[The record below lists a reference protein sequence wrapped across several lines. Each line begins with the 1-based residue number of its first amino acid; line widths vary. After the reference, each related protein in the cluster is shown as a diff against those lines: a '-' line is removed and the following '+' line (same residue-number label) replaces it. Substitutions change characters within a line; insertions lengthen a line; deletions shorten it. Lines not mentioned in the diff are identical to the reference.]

1 MGKDNFQ
8 AAVSAYNT
16 GLDKILESGDNW
28 YSFLLTMGNNSRLPR
43 AAQVAIWN
51 TSPNAYWTMNEK
63 QWARAGYACEKER
76 ALTVPSGNS
85 TVELFTSESVYPLD
99 DSRPVPVWYFEDDL
113 TTEIAE
119 TLAKQFNLNIEDKNN
134 VLSVI
139 KAYVSVYENVDDKI
153 NLFGMS
159 LRDILLSRLGKNTM
173 PSYGYSYDVSSLNRS
188 SAQILI
194 DRLNLV
200 ARPFFDVVR
209 TIAEKNQ
216 KSVSYTFDRGKTER
230 YNLIEISEQ
239 EVPSNGEYLGQ
250 NNDGH
255 RIRLHS
261 SDVTSESRGQLRADS
276 GDGILGDQTLAVGGA
291 GERLRDKV
299 LQSAVG
305 APDAERSRTADRI
318 DAEGAGARTS
328 VDGRL
333 LQTVR
338 ENVRPLRPGTSN
350 SSTRGNTGVTSHR
363 LLEICARKYQRHQE
377 GRGNSNAGSNL
388 QLNLFETQYN
398 DNETVRLDEN
408 DPAVFYYENFERQ
421 ILSGSGVESG
431 KFRIY
436 KYFTEH
442 IDKKER
448 VTFLK
453 SEYGIGGSTFTFSDG
468 EIGWSAHDGKGL
480 ELRRDSDNVSLQ
492 LSYYDV
498 AYIIDELIQADVFL
512 SEKEK
517 AAYEPYWEEWRA
529 REQRRDLVN
538 RVFEL
543 SRSDS
548 FNKEEL
554 PQSVFNLFSKFRETQ
569 NRLITDG
576 FDAVQY
582 HDTLSVGQHL
592 YNYLV
597 ECEKIPQLQDGA
609 KELLQEL
616 RALEPGLF
624 ERDNVADYFKLKE
637 AYPDSLLL
645 FPVGDFYEA
654 MGDDA
659 VSLAEELDLIQT
671 SRDTKTGERVPM
683 TGFPVHKLE
692 DYTNALVRKGFT
704 VAIATVTAE
713 QIPDKTYTIVPAQD
727 KPVVVSDD
735 VETKTAE
742 EILDTPLPETQ
753 KKELL
758 DLRAFEEKLPRSE
771 QIGTYTHRNF
781 RTLARFVPALLNNKV
796 TYLRLEAGEGMEPL
810 VIERIGGGRI
820 SMAHYYEQM
829 GDLMADPDMEFIF
842 EQAKQELRPRTF
854 QQDNMGVYQTVERED
869 GSVNFL
875 KENELSRFTETWLKN
890 LHDQEYLVSQL
901 IFDYNGTDLRVTF
914 DSDGNAYQITPEDE
928 GRQFCEE
935 FNYVLADFKEP
946 QVDRLSNVNTEA
958 EIETVYNL
966 LRACN
971 IDDMT
976 VRLEGETIIASDE
989 DGNTW
994 SGAEL
999 YRFLLDEVL
1008 AFNEK
1013 GKLVDGLYVSE
1024 NILTAVK
1031 EYAKHYDVE
1040 PTLVPQR
1047 PVEQDV
1053 NRAAT
1058 PGTNNTLENE
1068 SPTDRAK
1075 RLITEYSKRE
1085 FHHEPD
1091 FSDMSKVNLAY
1102 TETEDGKHTI
1112 EVNADLLNFSL
1123 ETLIDGLPFKAHKE
1137 DSLENLI
1144 QNQLESLAFDDLVF
1158 LNEQELSQFE
1168 TARKAQEPIV
1178 RDRELVETSNN
1189 YQIADDSIGVGTP
1202 RERYKANVEA
1212 VKTLKLV
1219 ESEGRNATPDEQAI
1233 MAKYVGW
1240 GGLSSVFDEKS
1251 EHYNELRSLL
1261 NEQEYAAARSS
1272 TLTAFYTPPIVI
1284 RSIYAALQ
1292 NMGFDGGEVLEPSC
1306 GVGNFFG
1313 LLPEDLKKNVNLTGV
1328 ELDSISGRIAKQLY
1342 PNADIHVKGFEETD
1356 FRDGQFDVAIGNVP
1370 FGQFSVN
1377 DRPYNKFRFLI
1388 HDYFFAKALDKVR
1401 AGGVVAFITSKG
1413 TLDKET
1419 PTVRKYLAKRAEL
1432 LGAIRLP
1439 NNAFKRA
1446 AGTEV
1451 TTDII
1456 FLKKREIPLDI
1467 EPDWV
1472 YLNTDANGLEMN
1484 DYFVQHPDMIL
1495 GKMQRVS
1502 TAYGYDTACID
1513 NGTDLSTQLAVAI
1526 QNIAGVI
1533 DTTPR
1538 HLTQQALDDEIPV
1551 VVGVRDNAY
1560 TIVNDKVYQR
1570 IGSVMEYKEKAQKK
1584 IDRVRGLIAIR
1595 EQVYSLIEIQLEG
1608 ATDEIVALHQ
1618 ERLSAVYTDFVNKF
1632 GRISDRA
1639 NKVFEGDPA
1648 HSLLCSLEHFD
1659 ANKEFVGLSDMFT
1672 KRTVRPNRVITSAQ
1686 NANDALMASLNVHGK
1701 VDIEYM
1707 QTLTGFSKEKLVS
1720 DLTNIIYRVPIM
1732 DSAASEEYVT
1742 ADEYLSGNV
1751 REKLEFA
1758 RVYRDVKKEAWID
1771 VNIAALEGIQPEP
1784 LRATQIQVRLGSTWV
1799 PTDIVDAFMHNLLKT
1814 NSRGYIKSEYSD
1826 LTGVWGIANKN
1837 WESWSVAA
1845 TSTYGTKRVNAYD
1858 LLEDAL
1864 NLRDTVVRDR
1874 VTEDGK
1880 DKYVINEQETR
1891 LAQGKQKLIRQAFND
1906 WVWRDPERRKRLEGI
1921 YNQKF
1926 NSTVQRKYDGSHLQF
1941 DGMNCNITL
1950 RPHQK
1955 DAIARCLYGK
1965 NALLAHCV
1973 GAGKTFEM
1981 CAAAMEGKRVG
1992 LWHKSLIVVPNNI
2005 VAQFGAEFMELY
2017 PSANI
2022 LVATE
2027 KDFSKE
2033 NRRRFCSRIATN
2045 NYDAVIIGHSQF
2057 ERIPLSL
2064 ATEERMLQAQ
2074 IDEIEA
2080 GIKGSK
2086 DADQRFTVKQL
2097 QASLKS
2103 AETRLKKLQ
2112 DIEQDDVVTF
2122 EELGVDKL
2130 FVDEA
2135 HNYKNLFLYT
2145 KMSNVAGISTT
2156 EAKKSTDMFNK
2167 VRWLDEQTGGR
2178 GTVFATGTPVSNSM
2192 TELYTMQR
2200 YLMHDELKASGLLHF
2215 DAWASTFGETTTE
2228 LELKPEGTGFRL
2240 KKRFAKFFN
2249 VPELMASF
2257 RRVADIITKDMIQ
2270 LPTPEIETVNR
2281 VVEASD
2287 VQKRAVKSFAER
2299 ADRVRDGGVTPDVDN
2314 MLKITSD
2321 GRKLALDQRLMD
2333 DALPDYPDSK
2343 VNDCVDNV
2351 FQIWTDTAD
2360 QRSTQLV
2367 FCDLSTPNGKGFN
2380 VYDDIKAKL
2389 IAKGVPEA
2397 EIAFAH
2403 DANTNA
2409 QKEALSRKVRSGSV
2423 RILIGSTQ
2431 KCGTGTNVQD
2441 RLIAIHNLD
2450 VPWRPADIEQ
2460 RQGRIE
2466 RQGNMNDKAYCYFYV
2481 TEGTFDAYMYQIV
2494 EKKQRFISQIMQG
2507 DTTIRELEDLDESS
2521 LNYAKLKALATGNPL
2536 IQEKMELDL
2545 QVRDLMLQKSNH
2557 QSQIFELQDRIAVDF
2572 PKNIRLLRTKI
2583 ESLKD
2588 EIQTVAEHSDEE
2600 YIVYDGNIISE
2611 PKSIGTLVN
2620 TFFEGLIR
2628 GDIDEVPFGT
2638 YKGMPMT
2645 VNLDSFTKRMLVN
2658 IGAHT
2663 HIEMRIDATTN
2674 GKKILG
2680 SLDTLNEKLS
2690 DAEQQLEETLN
2701 DFEEAKVA
2709 VNRDFPLQ
2717 MELDKKQA
2725 RLEELNA
2732 IFEQDKSNQDRS
2744 QQRNDYIQ

>member
-1 MGKDNFQ
+1 MDKDNFQ
-8 AAVSAYNT
+8 AAVSAYNAA
-16 GLDKILESGDNW
+16 LDKILENGDNW
-28 YSFLLTMGNNSRLPR
+28 YSFLITMGNNSRLPR

-51 TSPNAYWTMNEK
+51 KSPNAYWTMNEK
-63 QWARAGYACEKER
+63 QWAKAGYACNKAL
-76 ALTVPSGNS
+76 ALTVPSGNG
-85 TVELFTSESVYPLD
+85 TIELFTSDSVYPLN
-99 DSRPVPVWYFEDDL
+99 DSRPVPVWYFEDDI
-113 TTEIAE
+113 TTETANAISE
-119 TLAKQFNLNIEDKNN
+119 QFDLNIDNKNDI
-134 VLSVI
+134 LSVI
-139 KAYVSVYENVDDKI
+139 NAYVTSLESETDSDKG
-153 NLFGMS
+153 LFGLS
-159 LRDILLSRLGKNTM
+159 LRDILLSRLGKDTT
-173 PSYGYSYDVSSLNRS
+173 PSYGYSYDVSSLNRE

-194 DRLNLV
+194 DRLTLA
-200 ARPFFDVVR
+200 ARPFIDVVR
-209 TIAEKNQ
+209 AISEIHQ
-216 KSVSYTFDRGKTER
+216 KSVNYTFDRGNAVR
-230 YNLIEISEQ
+230 YNYVETKKQ
-239 EVPSNGEYLGQ
+239 EVTSNGKYLGQ

-255 RIRLHS
+255 RIRVHS
-261 SDVTSESRGQLRADS
+261 SDVTSESRGQLRS
-276 GDGILGDQTLAVGGA
+276 NSQHEGLGDETMGVGDTGR
-291 GERLRDKV
+291 G
-299 LQSAVG
+299 LQQEVFQSEVG
-305 APDAERSRTADRI
+305 LSDGKRPPTADRA
-318 DAEGAGARTS
+318 DEEGAGARKS
-328 VDGRL
+328 ADGG
-333 LQTVR
+333 LQQPVR

-350 SSTRGNTGVTSHR
+350 SSARRNAGVTSNR

-377 GRGNSNAGSNL
+377 SGGNSDARSNL
-388 QLNLFETQYN
+388 QLNLFETEYRI
-398 DNETVRLDEN
+398 NETARLDES
-408 DPAVFYYENFERQ
+408 DPAVFYYDNFERQ
-421 ILSGSGVESG
+421 ILSGSGFTGG

-442 IDKKER
+442 TNKKER
-448 VTFLK
+448 VSFLK

-468 EIGWSAHDGKGL
+468 ERGWSAHDGKGL
-480 ELRRDSDNVSLQ
+480 EVRHEANNVSLQ
-492 LSYYDV
+492 LSYNDV
-498 AYIIDELIQADVFL
+498 AYIIDVLIQSDVYL
-512 SEKEK
+512 SDKEKE
-517 AAYEPYWEEWRA
+517 AYEPYWEE
-529 REQRRDLVN
+529 QRDRGQRTDLVN

-543 SRSDS
+543 FRSDALS
-548 FNKEEL
+548 EVEL
-554 PQSVFNLFSKFRETQ
+554 PQSVLELFSKFRDTQ
-569 NRLITDG
+569 NKLITDG

-582 HDTLSVGQHL
+582 RDTITVGQHL
-592 YNYLV
+592 YNCLV
-597 ECEKIPQLQDGA
+597 ECKKVPQLQEGA
-609 KELLQEL
+609 EELLQEL
-616 RALEPGLF
+616 RAIEPSLF
-624 ERDNVADYFKLKE
+624 ERDTVADYFKLKE
-637 AYPDSLLL
+637 EYSDSLLL

-659 VSLAEELDLIQT
+659 VSLAKELDLVQT
-671 SRDTKTGERVPM
+671 SRDTKNGERVPM

-692 DYTNALVRKGFT
+692 DYTNALVHKGFT
-704 VAIATVTAE
+704 VAIATVTEE

-735 VETKTAE
+735 VETMTAE
-742 EILDTPLPETQ
+742 EILDAPLPETQ

-758 DLRAFEEKLPRSE
+758 DLRAFEERLPRSE

-781 RTLARFVPALLNNKV
+781 RTLARFVPALLNKKV
-796 TYLRLEAGEGMEPL
+796 TYIRLEAGDGMEPL

-829 GDLMADPDMEFIF
+829 GDLMADPDMEFVF
-842 EQAKQELRPRTF
+842 DVGKQELRPRTF
-854 QQDNMGVYQTVERED
+854 QQDNMGVYRTVERED

-875 KENELSRFTETWLKN
+875 QENEFSRFTETWLKN

-901 IFDYNGTDLRVTF
+901 MFDYNGTDIRVFF
-914 DSDGNAYQITPEDE
+914 DEDGNAYRITPEEE
-928 GRQFCEE
+928 GQRFCDE
-935 FNYVLADFKEP
+935 FNYILAEP
-946 QVDRLSNVNTEA
+946 PKAIEEHNEFEDVDADEVRRELAESGIVNGHVVDEEKLNNDPFIREITSVVENEQLQYDNTEA
-958 EIETVYNL
+958 LPSEERIEIVGQNDEL
-966 LRACN
+966 L
-971 IDDMT
+971 
-976 VRLEGETIIASDE
+976 
-989 DGNTW
+989 
-994 SGAEL
+994 
-999 YRFLLDEVL
+999 
-1008 AFNEK
+1008 
-1013 GKLVDGLYVSE
+1013 
-1024 NILTAVK
+1024 
-1031 EYAKHYDVE
+1031 
-1040 PTLVPQR
+1040 
-1047 PVEQDV
+1047 
-1053 NRAAT
+1053 
-1058 PGTNNTLENE
+1058 
-1068 SPTDRAK
+1068 
-1075 RLITEYSKRE
+1075 SK
-1085 FHHEPD
+1085 
-1091 FSDMSKVNLAY
+1091 
-1102 TETEDGKHTI
+1102 
-1112 EVNADLLNFSL
+1112 
-1123 ETLIDGLPFKAHKE
+1123 
-1137 DSLENLI
+1137 
-1144 QNQLESLAFDDLVF
+1144 
-1158 LNEQELSQFE
+1158 
-1168 TARKAQEPIV
+1168 
-1178 RDRELVETSNN
+1178 SNN
-1189 YQIADDSIGVGTP
+1189 YQITDDGIGVGTP
-1202 RERYKANVEA
+1202 SERYNANVEA
-1212 VKTLKLV
+1212 VKTLKMI
-1219 ESEGRNATPDEQAI
+1219 ESEGRSATPEEQAI

-1240 GGLSSVFDEKS
+1240 GGLANAFDERS

-1261 NEQEYAAARSS
+1261 NEQEYTAARSS
-1272 TLTAFYTPPIVI
+1272 TLTAFYTPPVVI
-1284 RSIYAALQ
+1284 RSIYTALQ

-1306 GVGNFFG
+1306 GIGNFFG
-1313 LLPEDLKKNVNLTGV
+1313 LLPENMQKNVNLTGV
-1328 ELDSISGRIAKQLY
+1328 ELDSISGRIAKLLY
-1342 PNADIHVKGFEETD
+1342 PDADIHIKGFEETD
-1356 FRDGQFDVAIGNVP
+1356 FRDGQFDVVIGNVP

-1419 PTVRKYLAKRAEL
+1419 PTVRKYLARRAEL

-1467 EPDWV
+1467 EPEWV
-1472 YLNTDANGLEMN
+1472 HLNTDTNGLEMN

-1502 TAYGYDTACID
+1502 TAYGYDTACLD
-1513 NGTDLSTQLAVAI
+1513 NGTDLSIQLTDAI
-1526 QNIAGVI
+1526 QNIVGSI
-1533 DTTPR
+1533 DTAQR
-1538 HLTQQALDDEIPV
+1538 HITQQSSDDEISAV
-1551 VVGVRDNAY
+1551 DGVRDNAY
-1560 TIVNDKVYQR
+1560 TIVNNKVYKR
-1570 IGSVMEYKEKAQKK
+1570 EGAVMKYDDKAQKK
-1584 IDRVRGLIAIR
+1584 IERVRGLIAVR
-1595 EQVYSLIEIQLEG
+1595 EQVYSLIDIQLDG
-1608 ATDEIVALHQ
+1608 ASDEVVALHQ
-1618 ERLSAVYTDFVNKF
+1618 ERLTAVYTDFVNKF
-1632 GRISDRA
+1632 GRIAERA

-1648 HSLLCSLEHFD
+1648 YSLICSLEHYNAD
-1659 ANKEFVGLSDMFT
+1659 KEFIGLSDMFT
-1672 KRTVRPNRVITSAQ
+1672 KRTVRPNRVITSAKS
-1686 NANDALMASLNVHGK
+1686 ANDALMASLNVHGK
-1701 VDIEYM
+1701 VDVDYM
-1707 QTLTGFSKEKLVS
+1707 AELTGFSKERVVS
-1720 DLTNIIYRVPIM
+1720 DLTNTIYRVPKM
-1732 DSAASEEYVT
+1732 TSADTEEYVT

-1751 REKLEFA
+1751 REKLELA
-1758 RVYRDVKKEAWID
+1758 RVYRDVKKEPWVD

-1799 PTDIVDAFMHNLLKT
+1799 PTDIVDAFMYQLLNT
-1814 NSRGYIKSEYSD
+1814 NSRDYIKSEYSD

-1845 TSTYGTKRVNAYD
+1845 TSTYGTKRANAYD

-1874 VTEDGK
+1874 VTENGK
-1880 DKYVINEQETR
+1880 DKYVINEKETR

-1906 WVWRDPERRKRLEGI
+1906 WIWREPERRQRLERI

-1981 CAAAMEGKRVG
+1981 CAASMEGKRVG

-2057 ERIPLSL
+2057 ERIPLSI
-2064 ATEERMLQAQ
+2064 ATEEQMLQAQ
-2074 IDEIEA
+2074 IDEIEN
-2080 GIKGSK
+2080 GLRSSK
-2086 DADQRFTVKQL
+2086 DANQRITVKQL

-2103 AETRLKKLQ
+2103 AETRLKRLQ

-2145 KMSNVAGISTT
+2145 KMSNVSGISTT

-2360 QRSTQLV
+2360 QRSTQLI

-2557 QSQIFELQDRIAVDF
+2557 QNQIFELQDRIAVDY
-2572 PKNIRLLRTKI
+2572 PREIRILRTKVA
-2583 ESLKD
+2583 SLKD
-2588 EIQTVAEHSDEE
+2588 EIQTVTEHSNEE
-2600 YIVYDGNIISE
+2600 YIVYDGSVVAD
-2611 PKSIGTLVN
+2611 PKSIGALVN
-2620 TFFEGLIR
+2620 SFYDGLMR
-2628 GDIDEVPFGT
+2628 GDVDEVPFGT
-2638 YKGMPMT
+2638 YKGLPMT
-2645 VNLDSFTKRMLVN
+2645 ATLDGFTKKMLVN
-2658 IGAHT
+2658 VGAHT

-2690 DAEQQLEETLN
+2690 DAEQHLEETLN

-2732 IFEQDKSNQDRS
+2732 IFEQDKGNQDRS

>member
-1 MGKDNFQ
+1 MEKDKFRK
-8 AAVSAYNT
+8 AVTAYNAT
-16 GLDKILESGDNW
+16 LDKILGNGDNW
-28 YSFLLTMGNNSRLPR
+28 HSFLMTMGINSRLPR

-51 TSPNAYWTMNEK
+51 KSPNAYWTMNEK
-63 QWARAGYACEKER
+63 QWAKAGYACEKEQ

-99 DSRPVPVWYFEDDL
+99 DSRPVPVWYFEDDI

-119 TLAKQFNLNIEDKNN
+119 ALSTQFDLNIEDKSNI
-134 VLSVI
+134 LSVI
-139 KAYVSVYENVDDKI
+139 NAYVSSQETNADDKRG
-153 NLFGMS
+153 LFGIS
-159 LRDILLSRLGKNTM
+159 LRDILLSRLEKNTM
-173 PSYGYSYDVSSLNRS
+173 PSYGYSYDVSSLNRT
-188 SAQILI
+188 SAQRLI
-194 DRLNLV
+194 DRLNLA
-200 ARPFFDVVR
+200 ARPFFDIVKE
-209 TIAEKNQ
+209 ISIKNE
-216 KSVSYTFDRGKTER
+216 KSVKYTFDRGKTER
-230 YNLIEISEQ
+230 YNFIEINQQ
-239 EVPSNGEYLGQ
+239 EVSTDGKHLGQ

-255 RIRLHS
+255 RVRVYS
-261 SDVTSESRGQLRADS
+261 TNAASDSREELRANS

-338 ENVRPLRPGTSN
+338 ENVRPLRSGTSN

-377 GRGNSNAGSNL
+377 GGGNSDAGSNL

-421 ILSGSGVESG
+421 ILSGSGVEGG

-442 IDKKER
+442 TDKKER

-480 ELRRDSDNVSLQ
+480 ELRRDRDNVSLQ

-543 SRSDS
+543 RRSDS

-554 PQSVFNLFSKFRETQ
+554 PQSVFDLFSKFRDTQ
-569 NRLITDG
+569 NKLITDG
-576 FDAVQY
+576 FDAVPY
-582 HDTLSVGQHL
+582 RDTVTVGQHL

-597 ECEKIPQLQDGA
+597 ECENIPQLQEDA

-616 RALEPGLF
+616 RAIEPSLF
-624 ERDNVADYFKLKE
+624 ERDNVADYFELKNE
-637 AYPDSLLL
+637 YSDSVLL
-645 FPVGDFYEA
+645 FPVGDFYES
-654 MGDDA
+654 MGADA
-659 VSLAEELDLIQT
+659 TTLARELDLIET
-671 SRDTKTGERVPM
+671 SRTSRQGERIPM

-692 DYTNALVRKGFT
+692 EYTNALVHKGFT
-704 VAIATVTAE
+704 VAIATVTEE
-713 QIPDKTYTIVPAQD
+713 QIPDKTYTIVPALD

-735 VETKTAE
+735 VKTMTAE
-742 EILDTPLPETQ
+742 EILYAPTPETQ

-781 RTLARFVPALLNNKV
+781 RTLARFVPALLNKNV
-796 TYLRLEAGEGMEPL
+796 TYIRLEAGEGMEPL

-829 GDLMADPDMEFIF
+829 GDLMADPDMEFVF

-890 LHDQEYLVSQL
+890 LHDQEYLVNQL
-901 IFDYNGTDLRVTF
+901 IFNYNGTDLRVTF
-914 DSDGNAYQITPEDE
+914 DSDGNAYRITPEDE
-928 GRQFCEE
+928 GRQFCDE
-935 FNYVLADFKEP
+935 FNYYLDEPLQLEEHPAETVQADTTDIDDVRNEKL
-946 QVDRLSNVNTEA
+946 QS
-958 EIETVYNL
+958 IETEPSIAERTYNVL
-966 LRACN
+966 KQSGME
-971 IDDMT
+971 DMLNG
-976 VRLEGETIIASDE
+976 VRNANSESEAIEAVQKELNSSEGSQKT
-989 DGNTW
+989 
-994 SGAEL
+994 
-999 YRFLLDEVL
+999 
-1008 AFNEK
+1008 
-1013 GKLVDGLYVSE
+1013 
-1024 NILTAVK
+1024 
-1031 EYAKHYDVE
+1031 
-1040 PTLVPQR
+1040 
-1047 PVEQDV
+1047 
-1053 NRAAT
+1053 
-1058 PGTNNTLENE
+1058 
-1068 SPTDRAK
+1068 
-1075 RLITEYSKRE
+1075 
-1085 FHHEPD
+1085 
-1091 FSDMSKVNLAY
+1091 
-1102 TETEDGKHTI
+1102 
-1112 EVNADLLNFSL
+1112 ADL
-1123 ETLIDGLPFKAHKE
+1123 
-1137 DSLENLI
+1137 
-1144 QNQLESLAFDDLVF
+1144 
-1158 LNEQELSQFE
+1158 
-1168 TARKAQEPIV
+1168 
-1178 RDRELVETSNN
+1178 
-1189 YQIADDSIGVGTP
+1189 IADDIAKSAIDMHEAQAMDGVAIVDPSLERKQQLVNEIVVHRNDIPEPYRIVDDEIGIGTP
-1202 RERYKANVEA
+1202 TERYRANVEA
-1212 VKTLKLV
+1212 VKTLKMI

-1240 GGLSSVFDEKS
+1240 GGLSRVFDEKS

-1284 RSIYAALQ
+1284 RSIYTALQ

-1306 GVGNFFG
+1306 GIGNFFG

-1328 ELDSISGRIAKQLY
+1328 ELDSISGRITKLLY
-1342 PNADIHVKGFEETD
+1342 PDADIHVKGFEETD

-1456 FLKKREIPLDI
+1456 FLKKREIPLDV

-1472 YLNTDANGLEMN
+1472 YLNTNANDLEMN

-1533 DTTPR
+1533 DTAPR

-1551 VVGVRDNAY
+1551 VEGVRDNAY

-1595 EQVYSLIEIQLEG
+1595 EQVYSLIDIQLEG
-1608 ATDEIVALHQ
+1608 ATDEVVALHQ
-1618 ERLSAVYTDFVNKF
+1618 ERLLAVYTDFVNQF

-1648 HSLLCSLEHFD
+1648 HSLICSLEHYN
-1659 ANKEFVGLSDMFT
+1659 ANKEFIGLSDMFT
-1672 KRTVRPNRVITSAQ
+1672 KRTVRPNRVITTARD
-1686 NANDALMASLNVHGK
+1686 ANDALMASLNVQGR

-1720 DLTNIIYRVPIM
+1720 DLTNIIYRVPKM

-1751 REKLEFA
+1751 REKLELA
-1758 RVYRDVKKEAWID
+1758 RVFRDIKKEPWVD
-1771 VNIAALEGIQPEP
+1771 VNISALESIQPEP
-1784 LRATQIQVRLGSTWV
+1784 LRAAQIQVRLGSTWV

-1814 NSRGYIKSEYSD
+1814 NSRGYIKTEYSD
-1826 LTGVWGIANKN
+1826 LTGVWGISNKN
-1837 WESWSVAA
+1837 WECWSVAA
-1845 TSTYGTKRVNAYD
+1845 KSTYGTKRVSAYD

-1864 NLRDTVVRDR
+1864 NLRDTVIRDK

-1880 DKYVINEQETR
+1880 DKYIVNEQETR
-1891 LAQGKQKLIRQAFND
+1891 LAQGKQKLIRQAFID
-1906 WVWRDPERRKRLEGI
+1906 WIWRDPERRKRLENI
-1921 YNQKF
+1921 YNRKF
-1926 NSTVQRKYDGSHLQF
+1926 NSNVQRRYNGSHLQF

-2005 VAQFGAEFMELY
+2005 IAQFGAEFMELY

-2145 KMSNVAGISTT
+2145 KMSNVAGISTS

-2200 YLMHDELKASGLLHF
+2200 YLMYDELKVTGLIHF
-2215 DAWASTFGETTTE
+2215 DSWASTFGETTTE

-2240 KKRFAKFFN
+2240 KKRFSKFFN
-2249 VPELMASF
+2249 VPELMVSF
-2257 RRVADIITKDMIQ
+2257 RRVADIITKDMIA
-2270 LPTPEIETVNR
+2270 LPTPEAERINR

-2287 VQKRAVKSFAER
+2287 IQKEAVKSFAAR
-2299 ADRVRDGGVTPDVDN
+2299 ADNVRDSKVTPDVDN

-2333 DALPDYPDSK
+2333 ENLPDYTGSK
-2343 VNDCVDNV
+2343 VNDCVENV
-2351 FQIWTDTAD
+2351 FRIWSETAEE
-2360 QRSTQLV
+2360 RLTQV
-2367 FCDLSTPNGKGFN
+2367 IFCDLSTPGKSFN
-2380 VYDDIKAKL
+2380 VYDDIKTKL
-2389 IAKGVPEA
+2389 INMGVPER
-2397 EIAFAH
+2397 EIAYAH

-2409 QKEALSRKVRSGSV
+2409 QKEALSQKVRAGNV
-2423 RILIGSTQ
+2423 RVLIGSTQ

-2441 RLIAIHNLD
+2441 RSIAIHNLD
-2450 VPWRPADIEQ
+2450 VPWRPSDIEQ

-2466 RQGNMNDKAYCYFYV
+2466 RQGNQNEKVYCYFYV
-2481 TEGTFDAYMYQIV
+2481 TEGTFDAYMYQLV
-2494 EKKQRFISQIMQG
+2494 EKKQRFISQVMQG
-2507 DTTIRELEDLDESS
+2507 DTTIREIEDLDESS

-2557 QSQIFELQDRIAVDF
+2557 QNQIFELQDRIAMEY
-2572 PKNIRLLRTKI
+2572 PKTISNVKALI
-2583 ESLKD
+2583 ESLKS
-2588 EIQTVAEHSDEE
+2588 EIQTVAAHSKEE
-2600 YIVYDGNIISE
+2600 YIVHNGTVIAE
-2611 PKSIGTLVN
+2611 PKSIGTVVN
-2620 TFFEGLIR
+2620 SFY
-2628 GDIDEVPFGT
+2628 DELFQDNSKVISLGT
-2638 YKGMPMT
+2638 YKGLPLS
-2645 VNLDSFTKRMLVN
+2645 VELDDFSKMLRVLVGRN
-2658 IGAHT
+2658 SHVYMG
-2663 HIEMRIDATTN
+2663 IDTTTN
-2674 GKKILG
+2674 GKKVLG
-2680 SLDTLNEKLS
+2680 SLDDLEKQFS
-2690 DAEQQLEETLN
+2690 EAEQHLEEVIN

-2725 RLEELNA
+2725 RLAELDA
-2732 IFEQDKSNQDRS
+2732 IFEQDKGQERVHGRDE
-2744 QQRNDYIQ
+2744 YTL